1 MLHEVLSLVRLV
13 IAGERQRQD
22 LILLDLLVECD
33 RDEVVQLFERLDVGA
48 DDDHLG
54 LALEH
59 GVADQLDDR
68 GELLVDLEERKN
80 D

>member
-1 MLHEVLSLVRLV
+1 MGLV
-13 IAGERQRQD
+13 IAGERQRHD
-22 LILLDLLVECD
+22 AALLDLLVECD
-33 RDEVVQLFERLDVGA
+33 RDEVVQLFEGLDVGA

-68 GELLVDLEERKN
+68 CELLVYLQGRKIIRICVT
-80 D
+80 